1 MVVPLKDKRGISIVN
16 GFQKRISKGRKS
28 NQIWVDLG
36 GEFYNNLF
44 NRFLKINNIDTY
56 STYNEGKSV
65 VAERF
70 IRTLNNKTFRHMTAV
85 SKNVY
90 FDDLDGVVNK
100 YNNTVHRTIKMKRI
114 NVTSDSYTEY
124 DEDFNEKDPK
134 FKVGYP
140 VRISK
145 YKNIFVKGHSQNCS
159 EEVFVVSKIKYKV
172 PWIYVVSDLNGEPI
186 TECFREKELQKTSQ
200 EKLRTEKI
208 IKRKFDKL

>member
-16 GFQKRISKGRKS
+16 GFQKRISKGRKP
-28 NQIWVDLG
+28 NKIWVDLG
-36 GEFYNNLF
+36 GEFYNDLF
-44 NRFLKINNIDTY
+44 KRFLKINNIDTY

-65 VAERF
+65 LLRDLLGPWITKSLGTWQLF
-70 IRTLNNKTFRHMTAV
+70 QKD
-85 SKNVY
+85 VY

-100 YNNTVHRTIKMKRI
+100 YNNTVHRTIKVKRI

-124 DEDFNEKDPK
+124 NEDFNEKDPK

-172 PWIYVVSDLNGEPI
+172 PWTYVVSDLNGEPV

-208 IKRKFDKL
+208 IKKKVDKL